1 MPFILRGVSILGIT
15 SSGCPTTYRQPL
27 WERLATD
34 LAPKHLDKIVTN
46 TIGLKDLP
54 DMFNKMLAGETT
66 GRTVVEINPVE

>member
-15 SSGCPTTYRQPL
+15 SSGCPTDYRQPL

-46 TIGLKDLP
+46 VISMEELLETC
-54 DMFNKMLAGETT
+54 NKMLAGQTS
-66 GRTVVEINPVE
+66 GRTVVAINPD